1 MPRLKTAIAY
11 INQLCSSPH
20 MENRQLGLKL
30 KAQYATWVRTLSLQD
45 FVIFNETIE
54 KNKAQIGAAQFFGKF
69 RAYAFEEYVYRLLQ
83 SKIRIPETLQLF
95 WGEKCLVWEKDD
107 KRYAMEFDVSIGK
120 WKDYFVEPKTVF
132 DVKIELDSARL
143 KTALASF
150 AILKEQNRKVKC
162 VLVYAFKELDPVLLE
177 LAMRWADGI
186 FQFSLENDE
195 RASFLRCVAEC
206 LEERKVS

>member
-11 INQLCSSPH
+11 INQLCSSPN
-20 MENRQLGLKL
+20 MEKRQLGLKL
-30 KAQYATWVRTLSLQD
+30 KAQYATWVRTLNLQD

-69 RAYAFEEYVYRLLQ
+69 RAYSFEEYVYRLLQ

-95 WGEKCLVWEKDD
+95 WGEKCLVWEKGD

-120 WKDYFVEPKTVF
+120 RKDYFVEPKAVF

-150 AILKEQNRKVKC
+150 TILKERDRKAKC

-195 RASFLRCVAEC
+195 RASFLRYATEC
-206 LEERKVS
+206 LEEKHAS